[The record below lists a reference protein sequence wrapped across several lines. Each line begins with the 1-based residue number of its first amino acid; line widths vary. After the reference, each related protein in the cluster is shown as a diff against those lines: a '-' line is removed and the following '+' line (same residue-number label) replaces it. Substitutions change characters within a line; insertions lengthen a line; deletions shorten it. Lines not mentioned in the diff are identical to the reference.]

1 MRSRIT
7 IRLCPRSA
15 CYPKNGRYYFCMEI
29 FMRMFVDRFV
39 SRDIFF
45 WLRRRH
51 AGAGGYTR
59 TPEGRRGPGDGGG
72 PSSGRFLTYSNTP
85 LPICRFLP
93 LPMMAADVSI
103 SISFLVSL
111 VEGNP
116 FYIFPSCEDS
126 ENGNESG
133 KKKSFSFF

>member
-1 MRSRIT
+1 MSTKRLLSEKRQILLLHGNFYEDVRRSFRFTRYFFSAPTPSRWCWRIY
-7 IRLCPRSA
+7 SNA
-15 CYPKNGRYYFCMEI
+15 
-29 FMRMFVDRFV
+29 
-39 SRDIFF
+39 
-45 WLRRRH
+45 
-51 AGAGGYTR
+51 
-59 TPEGRRGPGDGGG
+59 RRGPGDGGG